1 MQEMRRLSMINVIDA
16 TFSISSDKYNWI
28 LREKNI
34 GKKVKHHFFSN
45 IKQLSNFVGEY
56 KLREFLVEGEVEL
69 LDKSSKTP
77 SYSYVMEDSMSK
89 LEHYIEECTN
99 GKK

>member
-1 MQEMRRLSMINVIDA
+1 MTNVIDE
-16 TFSISSDKYNWI
+16 TFSIKSDKYNLI
-28 LREKNI
+28 LIEKSN

-56 KLREFLVEGEVEL
+56 KLREFLVKGEVDL
-69 LDKSSKTP
+69 LDKSAETP
-77 SYSYVMEDSMSK
+77 SYSSVMEDAMRK
-89 LEHYIEECTN
+89 LEHFIEECTN

>member
-1 MQEMRRLSMINVIDA
+1 MCKVIDGK
-16 TFSISSDKYNWI
+16 FSISSDKYNWI

-69 LDKSSKTP
+69 LDKSSETP
-77 SYSYVMEDSMSK
+77 SYSSVIEESARK
-89 LEHYIEECTN
+89 LEQYIDN
-99 GKK
+99 LVSKDDSKR

>member
-1 MQEMRRLSMINVIDA
+1 MYKVIDA

-34 GKKVKHHFFSN
+34 GKKVKFHFFSS

-56 KLREFLVEGEVEL
+56 KLRTFLVEGDVEL
-69 LDKSSKTP
+69 LDKSSQTP
-77 SYSYVMEDSMSK
+77 SYSSVIEQSARK
-89 LEHYIEECTN
+89 LEQYVDSLVS
-99 GKK
+99 KDDSKR

>member
-1 MQEMRRLSMINVIDA
+1 MRRLSMINVIDE
-16 TFSISSDKYNWI
+16 TFSIKSDKYNWI

-34 GKKVKHHFFSN
+34 GKKVKHHFFSS

-69 LDKSSKTP
+69 LDKSSQTQ
-77 SYSYVMEDSMSK
+77 SYSSVIEESARK
-89 LEHYIEECTN
+89 LEQYVGTLVS
-99 GKK
+99 KDDSKR

>member
-1 MQEMRRLSMINVIDA
+1 MINVIDA

-45 IKQLSNFVGEY
+45 IKQLSNFVGGY

-77 SYSYVMEDSMSK
+77 SYSSVMEDAMSK

-99 GKK
+99 GRK

>member
-1 MQEMRRLSMINVIDA
+1 MYKVIDGK
-16 TFSISSDKYNWI
+16 FSISSDKYNWI

-77 SYSYVMEDSMSK
+77 SYSSVMEDAMSK

-99 GKK
+99 GKN

>member
-1 MQEMRRLSMINVIDA
+1 MYKVIDA

-34 GKKVKHHFFSN
+34 GKKVKFHFFSN
-45 IKQLSNFVGEY
+45 IKQVSNFVGEY

-69 LDKSSKTP
+69 LDKSSQTP
-77 SYSYVMEDSMSK
+77 SYSSVIEESARK
-89 LEHYIEECTN
+89 LEQYVGTLVS
-99 GKK
+99 KDDSKR

>member
-1 MQEMRRLSMINVIDA
+1 MCKVIDGK
-16 TFSISSDKYNWI
+16 FSISSDKYNWI

-77 SYSYVMEDSMSK
+77 SYSSVMEDAMSK

-99 GKK
+99 GQK

>member
-1 MQEMRRLSMINVIDA
+1 MYKVIDGK
-16 TFSISSDKYNWI
+16 FSISSDKYNWI

-56 KLREFLVEGEVEL
+56 QLREFLVKGDVDLIE
-69 LDKSSKTP
+69 KSSETP
-77 SYSYVMEDSMSK
+77 SYSSVIEQSVLK
-89 LEHYIEECTN
+89 LEQWIDSIVS
-99 GKK
+99 KDDSKR

>member
-1 MQEMRRLSMINVIDA
+1 MINVIDE
-16 TFSISSDKYNWI
+16 TFSIKSDKYNWI

-34 GKKVKHHFFSN
+34 GKKVKHHFFSS

-69 LDKSSKTP
+69 LDKSSQTQ
-77 SYSYVMEDSMSK
+77 SYSSVIEESARK
-89 LEHYIEECTN
+89 LEQYVGTLVS
-99 GKK
+99 KDDSKR

>member
-1 MQEMRRLSMINVIDA
+1 MSNVIDA
-16 TFSISSDKYNWI
+16 TFSFKSDKYNWI

-56 KLREFLVEGEVEL
+56 KLREFLVESEVDL
-69 LDKSSKTP
+69 VDKSSQTP
-77 SYSYVMEDSMSK
+77 SYCSLMEDAMSK
-89 LEHYIEECTN
+89 LEHYIEDCTN

>member
-1 MQEMRRLSMINVIDA
+1 MADVIDS
-16 TFSISSDKYNWI
+16 TFSIKSDKYNWI
-28 LREKNI
+28 LIEKSK
-34 GKKVKHHFFSN
+34 GKKVKHHFFSS

-56 KLREFLVEGEVEL
+56 KLREFLVKGEVNL
-69 LDKSSKTP
+69 LDKSAETP
-77 SYSYVMEDSMSK
+77 SYSSVMEDAMSK

>member
-1 MQEMRRLSMINVIDA
+1 MINVIDA
-16 TFSISSDKYNWI
+16 TFSIKSDKYNWI
-28 LREKNI
+28 LIEKNI

-77 SYSYVMEDSMSK
+77 SYCSVMEDAMSK

-99 GKK
+99 GKN

>member
-1 MQEMRRLSMINVIDA
+1 MYKVIDGK
-16 TFSISSDKYNWI
+16 FSISSDKYNWI

-34 GKKVKHHFFSN
+34 GKKVKLHFFSN

-69 LDKSSKTP
+69 LDKSSETP
-77 SYSYVMEDSMSK
+77 SYSSVIDQSVLK
-89 LEHYIEECTN
+89 LEQWIESIVS
-99 GKK
+99 KDDSKR

>member
-1 MQEMRRLSMINVIDA
+1 MINVIDA
-16 TFSISSDKYNWI
+16 TFSIKSDKYNWI
-28 LREKNI
+28 LIDKNI
-34 GKKVKHHFFSN
+34 GKKVKFHFFSN

-56 KLREFLVEGEVEL
+56 KLREFLVEGEVDL
-69 LDKSSKTP
+69 LDKSSGTP
-77 SYSYVMEDSMSK
+77 SYSSLMEDAMSK

>member
-1 MQEMRRLSMINVIDA
+1 MTKVLDGN
-16 TFSISSDKYNWI
+16 FSISSDKYNWI
-28 LREKNI
+28 LREKDI
-34 GKKVKHHFFSN
+34 GKKVKFHFFSS

-69 LDKSSKTP
+69 LDKSSETP
-77 SYSYVMEDSMSK
+77 SYSSVMEDAMSK

-99 GKK
+99 GKN

>member
-1 MQEMRRLSMINVIDA
+1 MSNIIDA

-34 GKKVKHHFFSN
+34 GKKVKFHFFSS

-56 KLREFLVEGEVEL
+56 KLREFLVKGDVDLIE
-69 LDKSSKTP
+69 KSAETP
-77 SYSYVMEDSMSK
+77 SYSSVIEQSVLK
-89 LEHYIEECTN
+89 LEQWIESIVS
-99 GKK
+99 KDDSKR